1 MKLLSGIFKI
11 ILLIVLIFIQSEELD
26 VLEKWFGKYD
36 YYVVVMVQF
45 ATYMLGFYII
55 KDWLVRLYRRRQ
67 PLLSRQDNF
76 TLGLSHIYNIVL
88 IIGVIVT
95 VMALFKVDIKQF
107 FVSLTVIAAAIAII
121 SKDYIAN
128 VVNGM
133 ILTFS
138 DELSLGDYVKIN
150 EYKGRI
156 ININLS
162 NIHLLNDDDD
172 LIYIPNNTV
181 FNGIV
186 LNYTK
191 RDTKKISIDFTINLD
206 KLAGIEQL
214 EVELARHLS
223 EYARHIVPES
233 FNLKVENIE
242 KDSVS
247 LKFQYVL
254 KEQNKDLEKEI
265 RRKTVR
271 KVVQLINDKK
281 AT

>member
-1 MKLLSGIFKI
+1 
-11 ILLIVLIFIQSEELD
+11 
-26 VLEKWFGKYD
+26 
-36 YYVVVMVQF
+36 
-45 ATYMLGFYII
+45 
-55 KDWLVRLYRRRQ
+55 
-67 PLLSRQDNF
+67 
-76 TLGLSHIYNIVL
+76 
-88 IIGVIVT
+88 
-95 VMALFKVDIKQF
+95 MALFKVDIKQF